1 MARRGL
7 IRRRSAPSLRGRCA
21 SACLGF
27 FHADGSALESPGSDR
42 MVRVSREDLA
52 AVPHAVGV
60 AVGAEKTASI
70 IGAVRGSLIDT
81 PVTDAATV
89 AAAAILAT
97 L

>member
-1 MARRGL
+1 
-7 IRRRSAPSLRGRCA
+7 
-21 SACLGF
+21 
-27 FHADGSALESPGSDR
+27 

-52 AVPHAVGV
+52 AVLHAVGV